1 MTKLTGN
8 ALHVL
13 GLSPAVSLEEFEE
26 MWVLNQVGNK
36 EEAYIEVAYGV
47 ARKQMLN
54 GAKLTFKMLKERYAK
69 YVEFAQARN
78 PDPKFTS
85 TIANWMRKG
94 KYNEEFNIPHNP
106 SLNRVIKP
114 MPK

>member
-13 GLSPAVSLEEFEE
+13 GPSPAVTLEEFEK
-26 MWVLNQVGNK
+26 MWSINPMGNK
-36 EEAYIEVAYGV
+36 EDAYIEVAYAV
-47 ARKQMLN
+47 ARKFLLN
-54 GAKLTFKMLKERYAK
+54 GSPLTFKFLVDRYQE
-69 YVEFAQARN
+69 YFNFAQGRN

-85 TIANWMRKG
+85 TIANWIRKA

-106 SLNRVIKP
+106 SLDRVIK
-114 MPK
+114 KTGK